1 MSKINKS
8 RKLFA
13 TTATAALVASAI
25 VPVAS
30 ASNFTD
36 ADKIAPWATDAVN
49 FLSEQEVIG
58 GNPDGSFNP
67 RGNIT
72 RAEAAKMFTAALKL
86 SEEGTE
92 DFKDVSEKDWY
103 YGPIVAVSNAGIV
116 NGKGAGLFA
125 PKANLTRAEAAKMI
139 VEAYGLTGEADLSSF
154 SDAKTVSGK
163 WSEEYLSTAVANGVI
178 NGKDGKLAANDSI
191 TRQEFAVMFKR
202 AMDSVEVD
210 FAGEL
215 ANAVS
220 DLEKAT
226 KALNVEVKIETIAET
241 KAAVA
246 TAKTAITTTQAALDA
261 AVKAAAITTDDAAKV
276 QVTITKATELVKVTE
291 EKIAKVEEAA
301 KELTVQSISAKNAT
315 QVEIKFSKAVDKDTL
330 FKNGISGALATADT
344 VTIKSLETN
353 GPVSIIGGEL
363 SEDGK
368 TLVLTTATVL
378 EKRYDFT
385 VKGLK
390 STDGK
395 NLKEHK
401 QMLTIEADKTAPVI
415 TGTEKVSANLVKVT
429 FSEPVKTL
437 GTVSFKLEDGTA
449 VTGIQEKTAFVAGD
463 SSVIYDLTKAQVN
476 GKDLATGV
484 NVTATFVGV
493 QDQNHNLLTPN
504 PASVTFAKGAKDG
517 VAPTVSVVTQT
528 GAKEFTV
535 KFSEQLIAN
544 PTIKVGTTTLD
555 TANVVQDT
563 ADKTKYVVKT
573 TEVLDGATTIS
584 VDGYTDLSGE
594 TGAAFSK
601 VYTFVKDVVAA
612 KPTKS
617 AVVQDATDG
626 KQYLE
631 ITFDKNVAIDDTSK
645 VTVKGTQVKDFVT
658 VAVDKSAA
666 VSYKSKTDK
675 KVIRVALSTLLDN
688 AASYNVGATYDLDVT
703 FANVKSETG
712 VAVDS
717 TTADFKLVADG
728 TAAAAGKVAVTSVT
742 PGATNDQVTVTF
754 DGNVDLATA
763 TTAANYTVDGAVVES
778 ATAASSKTNV
788 ITLKLKANSN
798 TFTGIRNVTVKEV
811 KKLDGTVAMD
821 TQTVVS
827 APLNENILPT
837 VTTAKLTAVNTIK
850 VTFSENVTDGTAVD
864 FVLNVGG
871 EAVKTTVTTATTS
884 TGNVLE
890 LTLGTAVT
898 AADLAKGLSLSA
910 ATTVDIKDAVGNKL
924 TVPTAITVA
933 Q

>member
-8 RKLFA
+8 RKFFA

-30 ASNFTD
+30 AANYTD

-72 RAEAAKMFTAALKL
+72 RAEAAKMFASALNL
-86 SEEGTE
+86 SDEGTE
-92 DFKDVSEKDWY
+92 NFTDVSAKDWF

-116 NGKGAGLFA
+116 NGIGAGLFA

-139 VEAYGLTGEADLSSF
+139 VVAYGLTGEADLSEF
-154 SDAKTVSGK
+154 ADAKNVTGK
-163 WSEEYLSTAVANGVI
+163 WFEDVLSTAVANGVI

-202 AMDSVEVD
+202 AIDVTETVD
-210 FAGEL
+210 FAAEL
-215 ANAVS
+215 ANSLS

-226 KALNVEVKIETIAET
+226 KALEAEVKIETIADT
-241 KAAVA
+241 KAAVV
-246 TAKTAITTTQAALDA
+246 TAKTAITATQAAFDA
-261 AVKAAAITTDDAAKV
+261 AVKAEAITTADAAKV
-276 QVTITKATELVKVTE
+276 QVTITAATALVKATE

-301 KELTVQSISAKNAT
+301 KELTVQSITAINAT
-315 QVEIKFSKAVDKDTL
+315 QVEIKFSKAVDKGTL
-330 FKNGISGALATADT
+330 SSADT
-344 VTIKSLETN
+344 VTIKSLDANNPGTFT
-353 GPVSIIGGEL
+353 SKL

-368 TLVLTTATVL
+368 TLTITTANLL

-401 QMLTIEADKTAPVI
+401 QMITVEADKTAPVI
-415 TGTEKVSANLVKVT
+415 TGTEKVSANLVKVS

-437 GTVSFKLEDGTA
+437 GTVSFKLEDGTV
-449 VTGIQEKTAFVAGD
+449 VTGITPATAFVAGD
-463 SSVIYDLTKAQVN
+463 SSVTYDLTAAQAK
-476 GKDLATGV
+476 GTALATGV

-493 QDQNHNLLTPN
+493 QDQNLNLLTPN
-504 PASVTFAKGAKDG
+504 PASVTFVKGAKDG
-517 VAPTVSVVTQT
+517 VVPTVSTVTQT
-528 GAKEFTV
+528 GAKEFTI
-535 KFSEQLIAN
+535 KFSEQLAAN
-544 PTIKVGTTTLD
+544 PIIKVGTTTLD
-555 TANVVQDT
+555 TANVVQDPT
-563 ADKTKYVVKT
+563 DKSKYVVT
-573 TEVLDGATTIS
+573 TTDALDGATTIS
-584 VDGYTDLSGE
+584 VNAGYTDLSGE

-612 KPTKS
+612 KPTKT

-631 ITFDKNVAIDDTSK
+631 ITFDKNVAINASSN
-645 VTVKGTQVKDFVT
+645 VVVKGTQVKDFVT
-658 VAVDKSAA
+658 VAVNETAA
-666 VSYKSKTDK
+666 VSYKSTTDK

-688 AASYNVGATYDLDVT
+688 TTTKTYNVDATYDLDVT
-703 FANVKSETG
+703 FANVTSETG
-712 VAVDS
+712 VAVDG

-728 TAAAAGKVAVTSVT
+728 TAAAAGKVAVNSVT
-742 PGATNDQVTVTF
+742 KGATNDYVTVTF
-754 DGNVDLATA
+754 DGNVDLASA
-763 TTAANYTVDGAVVES
+763 TTATNYTVDGAVVES

-827 APLNENILPT
+827 TLLNENILPT
-837 VTTAKLTAVNTIK
+837 VTTANLTAVNTIV
-850 VTFSENVTDGTAVD
+850 VTFSENVTAGTAVD

-871 EAVKTTVTTATTS
+871 EAVATTVTTTTTA
-884 TGNVLE
+884 TGNELE
-890 LTLGTAVT
+890 LTLGTALT
-898 AADLAKGLSLSA
+898 AAQLAKGLSLTA
-910 ATTVDIKDAVGNKL
+910 ATTVDITDAVGTNL
-924 TVPTAITVA
+924 LY
-933 Q
+933 QQLSL